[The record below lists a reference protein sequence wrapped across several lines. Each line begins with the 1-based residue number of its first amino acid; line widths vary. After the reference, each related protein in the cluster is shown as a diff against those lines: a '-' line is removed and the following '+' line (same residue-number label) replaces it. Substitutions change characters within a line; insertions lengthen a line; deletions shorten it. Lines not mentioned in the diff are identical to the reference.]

1 MRIFARSRVP
11 CSKPADLFDGTTS
24 GYFHTDKDKVKIISI
39 HKLKLPG
46 EKTGEGVTVD
56 VSAFGTRNLVF
67 IDEGH
72 KGQKSEDAKW
82 KTVREKLAED
92 GFIWEYSATFGQTI
106 TSRKSPYFD
115 EYKYSILFDYSYKY
129 FHQDGYG
136 KDFNILNLSTSKFK
150 NQHVPVLL
158 MANTLDYYE
167 RLQVYRNTPNI
178 GEYQI
183 EKPLWIFVGSKVTT
197 ENSARAGSK

>member
-1 MRIFARSRVP
+1 MSKATLLVPALAIGLLALPASATSMR
-11 CSKPADLFDGTTS
+11 S
-24 GYFHTDKDKVKIISI
+24 GSEI
-39 HKLKLPG
+39 
-46 EKTGEGVTVD
+46 
-56 VSAFGTRNLVF
+56 

-106 TSRKSPYFD
+106 TSRKSPYFE

-136 KDFNILNLSTSKFK
+136 KDFNILNLSTSKFLSEDITDRVSVIK
-150 NQHVPVLL
+150 
-158 MANTLDYYE
+158 
-167 RLQVYRNTPNI
+167 
-178 GEYQI
+178 
-183 EKPLWIFVGSKVTT
+183 
-197 ENSARAGSK
+197 